1 MNAFA
6 QTSHNYTINAVDSG
20 NTYTLQYGVTPG
32 APTTFEGLAAST
44 AAETLTIS
52 KNNAVVDTVSLNT
65 YFTTSPFIALG
76 YVDLGNG
83 QYTIDSNQVA
93 LPANATVGQSGQIQ
107 TETTYTTSS
116 LSTINDTATVSWAL
130 SADTATTAWLCAN
143 MVDVI
148 VSPPSTISGSTCYK
162 IDTSGNVSALK
173 LAITV
178 NGTTLNFQ

>member
-6 QTSHNYTINAVDSG
+6 QTSHNYTINAVNSG
-20 NTYTLQYGVTPG
+20 NTYTLQYGLTPG
-32 APTTFEGLAAST
+32 APTTFEGLAASM

-52 KNNAVVDTVSLNT
+52 KNNAVVDTISLNT
-65 YFTTSPFIALG
+65 YFTTSPLIALG

-83 QYTIDSNQVA
+83 QYTIDSNQLA
-93 LPANATVGQSGQIQ
+93 LPTNATVGQSGQLQ
-107 TETTYTTSS
+107 TETTYSIN
-116 LSTINDTATVSWAL
+116 LFNIINDTATVTWAL

-143 MVDVI
+143 TVDII
-148 VSPPSTISGSTCYK
+148 VSPPSTISGSKCYK

-173 LAITV
+173 FTITV